1 MTDDFRVV
9 RETAAESAIWRA
21 ADSVMTSVAAAWQ
34 YSAARTRMLNAAT
47 SLASW
52 TIEDRLRSAA
62 TTIAVAGV
70 INIALL
76 WRSNPYAVP
85 GIPRA
90 AIAIAAAG
98 AAIVATWPGPFAT
111 AWSSSVLGRIS
122 ATVRKLLYK
131 PAE

>member
-21 ADSVMTSVAAAWQ
+21 ADSVMTSVASAWRH
-34 YSAARTRMLNAAT
+34 SAARTRMLNAAT

-52 TIEDRLRSAA
+52 TIDDRVRSAA
-62 TTIAVAGV
+62 ITIAVAG
-70 INIALL
+70 ITNIALL
-76 WRSNPYAVP
+76 WRSNPYAAP

-90 AIAIAAAG
+90 AIAIAAGG
-98 AAIVATWPGPFAT
+98 AAIVATWPGPFVT
-111 AWSSSVLGRIS
+111 AWSSSVLGRIGT
-122 ATVRKLLYK
+122 AVGKLIYK